1 MSKKITVVQYQAKI
15 KKGLSLLTPASIE
28 LFKSFEAAY
37 PKPRGKRAK
46 PDYIAIYE
54 HVATLY
60 RAQSDEASIAKY
72 DFSTMTFAE
81 KARFRAA
88 RIREAT
94 GLVKQAIRSKASSS
108 VIATARNKVAA
119 AIASRTE

>member
-1 MSKKITVVQYQAKI
+1 MSKSITIVQYQAKI
-15 KKGLSLLTPASIE
+15 KKGLSLLTAASIE
-28 LFKSFEAAY
+28 AFKVWESKY
-37 PKPRGKRAK
+37 PKPRGKRTK

-54 HVATLY
+54 YVASLY
-60 RAQSDEASIAKY
+60 RAQQAEVSIESF

-108 VIATARNKVAA
+108 VIAKARNRVAD